1 MLSWVMNDGCELLVL
16 GSEKLSL
23 LSEELSSSST
33 TTAYHQS
40 CTWLIVR
47 DGLMYL
53 LNVSSSHILYLENDE
68 LTEQSDDAQCI
79 LIYDIS
85 MDTGVMVNL
94 NVVPLPFSDV
104 KLMCPPNHS
113 IIHLVIV
120 RPKPLPFLFKCWLL
134 YTWLKI
140 LNKPAASC

>member
-1 MLSWVMNDGCELLVL
+1 
-16 GSEKLSL
+16 
-23 LSEELSSSST
+23 
-33 TTAYHQS
+33 
-40 CTWLIVR
+40 
-47 DGLMYL
+47 MYL

-113 IIHLVIV
+113 IIHLINHLIKQSIIQSMN
-120 RPKPLPFLFKCWLL
+120 RPPLLRLL
-134 YTWLKI
+134 L
-140 LNKPAASC
+140 LLLLLLPC